1 MATPAAVNPSEMGSE
16 LPGTVAMA
24 GAVGAGQVR
33 MGGAVPGRGGK
44 RRSGGMDFDDE
55 DGEGPSKFS
64 RYDDD
69 QIPGGDKERYARE
82 NHSEIERR
90 RRNKMTQYITELS
103 DMVPTCSALA
113 RKPDK
118 LTILRMAVSH
128 MKSMRGTGNT
138 STDGAYKP
146 SFLTEQELKHLIL
159 EAADG
164 FLFVVAAETG
174 RVIYVSDSVTPVL
187 NHPQSEWFG
196 STLYEQVHP
205 DDVDKLREQ
214 LSTSENSMTGRI
226 LDLKTG
232 TVKKEG
238 QQSSMRMCMGSRRSF
253 ICRMRNGLG
262 PSKEG
267 EAQYSVV
274 HCTGYIKAWPPAGMT
289 IPEEDTEAAQTGK
302 YCLVAIG
309 RLQVTSSPVS
319 MDMNGLS
326 VPTEFLS
333 RHNSDGI
340 ITFVDPRCINVI
352 GYQPQDLLGKDILE
366 FCHPEDQSHLRESF
380 QQVVKLKGQV
390 LSVMYRFRM
399 KNREWMLIRTSSFT
413 FQNPYSDEIEYIIC
427 TNTNVKQLQQQQQA
441 ELEVHQRDG
450 LTAYDLSQVPVASVS
465 SGVHEAGK
473 NIDKTEALFSQ
484 DRDPR
489 FAEISSVIHVPG
501 VNDIQPS
508 GSSNQNLAQISRQLN
523 PGQVAWS
530 GNRPP
535 FSGQSSKAQS
545 SPFGIGSGHSYQT
558 DPASYS
564 PLSSPATSSPSGNA
578 YSGLTNRSTA
588 FDVSG
593 ESSQSGA
600 QFQGRPSEVWSQW
613 QNQHHSQQAGEQHT
627 HPNPSQTEVFQLTLV
642 ATPSLSTQQD
652 LLFLRT
658 YSLKHNRGSIRGHNI
673 HNMQGAKL
681 SLRLKVHIYTT
692 YIYHQHS
699 NMQINA
705 TDGDR
710 EMDRD
715 AVIYRLDD
723 DQVGIFKG
731 KCVSKKKMLNDPDM
745 IRLVEHGSNKGGM
758 AKIPSNGKS
767 WREWPLEQWRCL
779 EHHCRKRRWAHATGQ
794 GAKDSLHGV
803 EYAYVQWLKHRLA
816 SGPRNHRLEPL
827 LCSDYSPGLQL
838 HSVFLTPVISFTVV
852 WLFVDGLLEQE
863 CRIAAKLAFL
873 PPEPTYS
880 VHTDANGVTSLH
892 LTERADWQYSQRE
905 LDAVE
910 MFSTRS
916 SRGNRVGC
924 MFVRCAP
931 NSRYTLLFS
940 HGNAV
945 DLGQMCSFYIG
956 LGSRINCNVFSYDYS
971 GYGVSTGKPSEKN
984 LYADIEAAWQV
995 LRNKARVDYYFSQ
1008 GLFGTFN
1015 HWWDCGEVQIFSL
1028 KMF

>member
-1 MATPAAVNPSEMGSE
+1 KA
-16 LPGTVAMA
+16 
-24 GAVGAGQVR
+24 
-33 MGGAVPGRGGK
+33 
-44 RRSGGMDFDDE
+44 
-55 DGEGPSKFS
+55 
-64 RYDDD
+64 
-69 QIPGGDKERYARE
+69 ARE

-187 NHPQSEWFG
+187 NQPQSEWFG

-253 ICRMRNGLG
+253 ICRMRCVCGSAPLDHISLNRLANMRKRYRNGLG

-289 IPEEDTEAAQTGK
+289 IPEEDTEAGQTGK

-333 RHNSDGI
+333 RHNSDGV
-340 ITFVDPRCINVI
+340 ITFVDPRCISVI

-427 TNTNVKQLQQQQQA
+427 TNTNVKQLQQQQA
-441 ELEVHQRDG
+441 ELEVQQRDG
-450 LTAYDLSQVPVASVS
+450 LTAYDLSQVPVASVG

-473 NIDKTEALFSQ
+473 NIDKTEGLFSQ
-484 DRDPR
+484 ERDPR
-489 FAEISSVIHVPG
+489 FAEMYTSISAGDKKMMVPSSTAGGQQLYSQSSPFQQGHSGKTFSSSVIHVPG

-508 GSSNQNLAQISRQLN
+508 GSANQNLAQISRQLN

-588 FDVSG
+588 FARQK
-593 ESSQSGA
+593 SSS
-600 QFQGRPSEVWSQW
+600 WS
-613 QNQHHSQQAGEQHT
+613 A
-627 HPNPSQTEVFQLTLV
+627 FQLQSFQLLAADHCTQICNMSDKSCVLC
-642 ATPSLSTQQD
+642 TPLTSVSLQDMLPMAGDPTQG
-652 LLFLRT
+652 T
-658 YSLKHNRGSIRGHNI
+658 ANYNI
-673 HNMQGAKL
+673 EDFA
-681 SLRLKVHIYTT
+681 
-692 YIYHQHS
+692 
-699 NMQINA
+699 
-705 TDGDR
+705 
-710 EMDRD
+710 
-715 AVIYRLDD
+715 
-723 DQVGIFKG
+723 
-731 KCVSKKKMLNDPDM
+731 
-745 IRLVEHGSNKGGM
+745 
-758 AKIPSNGKS
+758 
-767 WREWPLEQWRCL
+767 
-779 EHHCRKRRWAHATGQ
+779 
-794 GAKDSLHGV
+794 
-803 EYAYVQWLKHRLA
+803 
-816 SGPRNHRLEPL
+816 
-827 LCSDYSPGLQL
+827 
-838 HSVFLTPVISFTVV
+838 
-852 WLFVDGLLEQE
+852 
-863 CRIAAKLAFL
+863 
-873 PPEPTYS
+873 
-880 VHTDANGVTSLH
+880 
-892 LTERADWQYSQRE
+892 
-905 LDAVE
+905 
-910 MFSTRS
+910 
-916 SRGNRVGC
+916 
-924 MFVRCAP
+924 
-931 NSRYTLLFS
+931 
-940 HGNAV
+940 
-945 DLGQMCSFYIG
+945 DLGMFPP
-956 LGSRINCNVFSYDYS
+956 FS
-971 GYGVSTGKPSEKN
+971 E
-984 LYADIEAAWQV
+984 
-995 LRNKARVDYYFSQ
+995 
-1008 GLFGTFN
+1008 
-1015 HWWDCGEVQIFSL
+1015 
-1028 KMF
+1028 

>member
-1 MATPAAVNPSEMGSE
+1 MFDVVAGFLCSPLLNLLEMASE
-16 LPGTVAMA
+16 LPGPVAMSGGVA
-24 GAVGAGQVR
+24 SSQVR
-33 MGGAVPGRGGK
+33 MGGAVSGRGGK
-44 RRSGGMDFDDE
+44 RRSGG
-55 DGEGPSKFS
+55 
-64 RYDDD
+64 
-69 QIPGGDKERYARE
+69 E

-187 NHPQSEWFG
+187 NHPQSEWLG

-253 ICRMRNGLG
+253 ICRMRCGSAPLDHISLNRLSNMRKRYRNGLG

-289 IPEEDTEAAQTGK
+289 IPEEDTEAGQTGK

-333 RHNSDGI
+333 RHNSDGV

-390 LSVMYRFRM
+390 LSVMYRFRL

-427 TNTNVKQLQQQQQA
+427 TNTNVKQLQQQQA

-450 LTAYDLSQVPVASVS
+450 LTAYDLSQVPVAGVS
-465 SGVHEAGK
+465 SGVHDAGK
-473 NIDKTEALFSQ
+473 SIEKTETLFSQ
-484 DRDPR
+484 ERDPR
-489 FAEISSVIHVPG
+489 FAEMYTSISGSGDKKMMVPSSTAGGQPLYTQSSPFQQGHSGKSFSSSVIHVPG
-501 VNDIQPS
+501 VNDIQSS

-535 FSGQSSKAQS
+535 FTGQSAKAQS
-545 SPFGIGSGHSYQT
+545 SPFGIGSGHNYQT

-588 FDVSG
+588 FDVPG
-593 ESSQSGA
+593 EGSQSGG

-613 QNQHHSQQAGEQHT
+613 QNQHHSQQSGEQHA
-627 HPNPSQTEVFQLTLV
+627 HANPSQTEVFQDMLPM
-642 ATPSLSTQQD
+642 AGDPTQG
-652 LLFLRT
+652 T
-658 YSLKHNRGSIRGHNI
+658 ANYNI
-673 HNMQGAKL
+673 EDFA
-681 SLRLKVHIYTT
+681 
-692 YIYHQHS
+692 
-699 NMQINA
+699 
-705 TDGDR
+705 
-710 EMDRD
+710 
-715 AVIYRLDD
+715 
-723 DQVGIFKG
+723 
-731 KCVSKKKMLNDPDM
+731 
-745 IRLVEHGSNKGGM
+745 
-758 AKIPSNGKS
+758 
-767 WREWPLEQWRCL
+767 
-779 EHHCRKRRWAHATGQ
+779 
-794 GAKDSLHGV
+794 
-803 EYAYVQWLKHRLA
+803 
-816 SGPRNHRLEPL
+816 
-827 LCSDYSPGLQL
+827 
-838 HSVFLTPVISFTVV
+838 
-852 WLFVDGLLEQE
+852 
-863 CRIAAKLAFL
+863 
-873 PPEPTYS
+873 
-880 VHTDANGVTSLH
+880 
-892 LTERADWQYSQRE
+892 
-905 LDAVE
+905 
-910 MFSTRS
+910 
-916 SRGNRVGC
+916 
-924 MFVRCAP
+924 
-931 NSRYTLLFS
+931 
-940 HGNAV
+940 
-945 DLGQMCSFYIG
+945 DLGMFPP
-956 LGSRINCNVFSYDYS
+956 FS
-971 GYGVSTGKPSEKN
+971 E
-984 LYADIEAAWQV
+984 
-995 LRNKARVDYYFSQ
+995 
-1008 GLFGTFN
+1008 
-1015 HWWDCGEVQIFSL
+1015 
-1028 KMF
+1028 

>member
-16 LPGTVAMA
+16 LPGTVAMP
-24 GAVGAGQVR
+24 GAVGSSQVR
-33 MGGAVPGRGGK
+33 MGGAVSGRGGK

-64 RYDDD
+64 
-69 QIPGGDKERYARE
+69 RE

-253 ICRMRNGLG
+253 ICRMRCGSAPLDHISLNRLSNMRKRYRNGLG

-289 IPEEDTEAAQTGK
+289 IPDEDTEAGQTGK

-333 RHNSDGI
+333 RHNSDGV

-427 TNTNVKQLQQQQQA
+427 TNTNVKQLQQQQA

-450 LTAYDLSQVPVASVS
+450 LTAYDLSQVPVAGVS

-473 NIDKTEALFSQ
+473 TIDKTEALFSQ
-484 DRDPR
+484 ERDPC
-489 FAEISSVIHVPG
+489 FAEMYTGISGSGEKKMMVPSSTAGGQQLYSQSSPFQQGHSGKSFSSSVVHVPG
-501 VNDIQPS
+501 VSDIQPS

-535 FSGQSSKAQS
+535 FTGQTSKAQS
-545 SPFGIGSGHSYQT
+545 SPFGIGSGHNFQT

-564 PLSSPATSSPSGNA
+564 PLSSPATSSPGGNA
-578 YSGLTNRSTA
+578 YSGLSSRSTA

-593 ESSQSGA
+593 EGGQSGA

-627 HPNPSQTEVFQLTLV
+627 HPNPSQTEVFQDMLPM
-642 ATPSLSTQQD
+642 AGDPTQG
-652 LLFLRT
+652 T
-658 YSLKHNRGSIRGHNI
+658 ANYNI
-673 HNMQGAKL
+673 EDFA
-681 SLRLKVHIYTT
+681 
-692 YIYHQHS
+692 
-699 NMQINA
+699 
-705 TDGDR
+705 
-710 EMDRD
+710 
-715 AVIYRLDD
+715 
-723 DQVGIFKG
+723 
-731 KCVSKKKMLNDPDM
+731 
-745 IRLVEHGSNKGGM
+745 
-758 AKIPSNGKS
+758 
-767 WREWPLEQWRCL
+767 
-779 EHHCRKRRWAHATGQ
+779 
-794 GAKDSLHGV
+794 
-803 EYAYVQWLKHRLA
+803 
-816 SGPRNHRLEPL
+816 
-827 LCSDYSPGLQL
+827 
-838 HSVFLTPVISFTVV
+838 
-852 WLFVDGLLEQE
+852 
-863 CRIAAKLAFL
+863 
-873 PPEPTYS
+873 
-880 VHTDANGVTSLH
+880 
-892 LTERADWQYSQRE
+892 
-905 LDAVE
+905 
-910 MFSTRS
+910 
-916 SRGNRVGC
+916 
-924 MFVRCAP
+924 
-931 NSRYTLLFS
+931 
-940 HGNAV
+940 
-945 DLGQMCSFYIG
+945 DLGMFP
-956 LGSRINCNVFSYDYS
+956 NFS
-971 GYGVSTGKPSEKN
+971 E
-984 LYADIEAAWQV
+984 
-995 LRNKARVDYYFSQ
+995 
-1008 GLFGTFN
+1008 
-1015 HWWDCGEVQIFSL
+1015 
-1028 KMF
+1028 

>member
-1 MATPAAVNPSEMGSE
+1 MATPAAVNPSEMGGE

-24 GAVGAGQVR
+24 GAVGSSQVR
-33 MGGAVPGRGGK
+33 MGGTVSGRGGK

-64 RYDDD
+64 
-69 QIPGGDKERYARE
+69 RE

-253 ICRMRNGLG
+253 ICRMRCGSAPLDHISLNRLSNMRKRYRNGLG

-289 IPEEDTEAAQTGK
+289 IPEEDTEAGQTGK

-333 RHNSDGI
+333 RHNSDGV

-352 GYQPQDLLGKDILE
+352 GYQPQDLLGKDILD
-366 FCHPEDQSHLRESF
+366 FCHPEDQNHLRESF

-390 LSVMYRFRM
+390 LSVMYRFRI

-427 TNTNVKQLQQQQQA
+427 TNTNVKQLQQQQA

-450 LTAYDLSQVPVASVS
+450 LTAYDLSSVPVASVS

-473 NIDKTEALFSQ
+473 AIDKTEALFSQ
-484 DRDPR
+484 ERDPR
-489 FAEISSVIHVPG
+489 FADMYTGISGSGDKKMMVPSSTAGAQPLYSQNSPFQQGHSGKTFSSSVVHVPG
-501 VNDIQPS
+501 VSDIQPS
-508 GSSNQNLAQISRQLN
+508 GSSNQNLAQISRQIN
-523 PGQVAWS
+523 QGQVAWS
-530 GNRPP
+530 GSRPP
-535 FSGQSSKAQS
+535 FSGQSNKAQS

-578 YSGLTNRSTA
+578 YSGLTSRSTA
-588 FDVSG
+588 FDVPG
-593 ESSQSGA
+593 ESGQSGA

-627 HPNPSQTEVFQLTLV
+627 HTNPSQTEVFQDMLPM
-642 ATPSLSTQQD
+642 AGDPTQG
-652 LLFLRT
+652 T
-658 YSLKHNRGSIRGHNI
+658 ANYNI
-673 HNMQGAKL
+673 EDFA
-681 SLRLKVHIYTT
+681 
-692 YIYHQHS
+692 
-699 NMQINA
+699 
-705 TDGDR
+705 
-710 EMDRD
+710 
-715 AVIYRLDD
+715 
-723 DQVGIFKG
+723 
-731 KCVSKKKMLNDPDM
+731 
-745 IRLVEHGSNKGGM
+745 
-758 AKIPSNGKS
+758 
-767 WREWPLEQWRCL
+767 
-779 EHHCRKRRWAHATGQ
+779 
-794 GAKDSLHGV
+794 
-803 EYAYVQWLKHRLA
+803 
-816 SGPRNHRLEPL
+816 
-827 LCSDYSPGLQL
+827 
-838 HSVFLTPVISFTVV
+838 
-852 WLFVDGLLEQE
+852 
-863 CRIAAKLAFL
+863 
-873 PPEPTYS
+873 
-880 VHTDANGVTSLH
+880 
-892 LTERADWQYSQRE
+892 
-905 LDAVE
+905 
-910 MFSTRS
+910 
-916 SRGNRVGC
+916 
-924 MFVRCAP
+924 
-931 NSRYTLLFS
+931 
-940 HGNAV
+940 
-945 DLGQMCSFYIG
+945 DLGMFP
-956 LGSRINCNVFSYDYS
+956 NFS
-971 GYGVSTGKPSEKN
+971 E
-984 LYADIEAAWQV
+984 
-995 LRNKARVDYYFSQ
+995 
-1008 GLFGTFN
+1008 
-1015 HWWDCGEVQIFSL
+1015 
-1028 KMF
+1028 

>member
-1 MATPAAVNPSEMGSE
+1 MEANDFVGSPSCLNTARGNTGISTPPPMCLNPPLCS
-16 LPGTVAMA
+16 
-24 GAVGAGQVR
+24 
-33 MGGAVPGRGGK
+33 
-44 RRSGGMDFDDE
+44 
-55 DGEGPSKFS
+55 
-64 RYDDD
+64 
-69 QIPGGDKERYARE
+69 RE

-253 ICRMRNGLG
+253 ICRMRCGSTPLDHISLNRLSNMRKRYRNGLG

-267 EAQYSVV
+267 EDQYSVV

-289 IPEEDTEAAQTGK
+289 IPEEDTEAGQTSK

-319 MDMNGLS
+319 MDMNGLT

-390 LSVMYRFRM
+390 LSVDTHTR
-399 KNREWMLIRTSSFT
+399 NRRAHTDRRLSF
-413 FQNPYSDEIEYIIC
+413 PPVS
-427 TNTNVKQLQQQQQA
+427 L
-441 ELEVHQRDG
+441 
-450 LTAYDLSQVPVASVS
+450 QVPVPSVGG
-465 SGVHEAGK
+465 GVHEAGK
-473 NIDKTEALFSQ
+473 NTDKTDTMFSQ
-484 DRDPR
+484 ERDPR
-489 FAEISSVIHVPG
+489 FADMYSGISAGEKKMMVPSSTAGGQQLYSQNSPFQPGHSAKSFSSSVIHVPG

-523 PGQVAWS
+523 PGQVAWT

-535 FSGQSSKAQS
+535 FSGQSTKAQS
-545 SPFGIGSGHSYQT
+545 SPFGIGSGHSYQG
-558 DPASYS
+558 DPSSYS

-578 YSGLTNRSTA
+578 YSGLANRSTA
-588 FDVSG
+588 FEG
-593 ESSQSGA
+593 SQSGG

-613 QNQHHSQQAGEQHT
+613 QNQHHGQQGGEPHS
-627 HPNPSQTEVFQLTLV
+627 HPNPSQTEVFQDMLPM
-642 ATPSLSTQQD
+642 AGDPTQG
-652 LLFLRT
+652 T
-658 YSLKHNRGSIRGHNI
+658 ANYNI
-673 HNMQGAKL
+673 EDFA
-681 SLRLKVHIYTT
+681 
-692 YIYHQHS
+692 
-699 NMQINA
+699 
-705 TDGDR
+705 
-710 EMDRD
+710 
-715 AVIYRLDD
+715 
-723 DQVGIFKG
+723 
-731 KCVSKKKMLNDPDM
+731 
-745 IRLVEHGSNKGGM
+745 
-758 AKIPSNGKS
+758 
-767 WREWPLEQWRCL
+767 
-779 EHHCRKRRWAHATGQ
+779 
-794 GAKDSLHGV
+794 
-803 EYAYVQWLKHRLA
+803 
-816 SGPRNHRLEPL
+816 
-827 LCSDYSPGLQL
+827 
-838 HSVFLTPVISFTVV
+838 
-852 WLFVDGLLEQE
+852 
-863 CRIAAKLAFL
+863 
-873 PPEPTYS
+873 
-880 VHTDANGVTSLH
+880 
-892 LTERADWQYSQRE
+892 
-905 LDAVE
+905 
-910 MFSTRS
+910 
-916 SRGNRVGC
+916 
-924 MFVRCAP
+924 
-931 NSRYTLLFS
+931 
-940 HGNAV
+940 
-945 DLGQMCSFYIG
+945 DLGMFPP
-956 LGSRINCNVFSYDYS
+956 FS
-971 GYGVSTGKPSEKN
+971 E
-984 LYADIEAAWQV
+984 
-995 LRNKARVDYYFSQ
+995 
-1008 GLFGTFN
+1008 
-1015 HWWDCGEVQIFSL
+1015 
-1028 KMF
+1028 